1 MLAWLASLHNPAQ
14 AASGSE
20 AVAAEAAS
28 GAGAS
33 AIAQGGDG
41 KLPSGRHA
49 GAESLTL
56 QALQRGGAALGQG
69 GEPGAGAGGDTDHGR
84 GAMGLDGMSLVKAG
98 ETFGDATGAA
108 SFASAL
114 QREMGAAGAARTEA
128 TPRHYTGNLHT
139 PMDSPAFTQALS
151 DRVAFWVNGPAAEGP
166 MTAELRLNPA
176 EMGPVHI
183 RIELD
188 GQNAQI
194 DFAAT
199 AAETR
204 QAIEA
209 SLGQLSA
216 ALEESGL
223 KLSGGGVSDQTPQQQ
238 AWEQAAAGQS
248 DDNGQQGRGRGQPS
262 NASGRWAQVGTP
274 EGMSENLGVRAGRP
288 GRAGGLD
295 LYA

>member
-1 MLAWLASLHNPAQ
+1 
-14 AASGSE
+14 
-20 AVAAEAAS
+20 
-28 GAGAS
+28 
-33 AIAQGGDG
+33 
-41 KLPSGRHA
+41 
-49 GAESLTL
+49 
-56 QALQRGGAALGQG
+56 
-69 GEPGAGAGGDTDHGR
+69 
-84 GAMGLDGMSLVKAG
+84 
-98 ETFGDATGAA
+98 
-108 SFASAL
+108 
-114 QREMGAAGAARTEA
+114 
-128 TPRHYTGNLHT
+128 
-139 PMDSPAFTQALS
+139 MDSPAFTQALT
-151 DRVAFWVNGPAAEGP
+151 DRVAFWVNGPAAEGQ

-194 DFAAT
+194 DFAAA

-238 AWEQAAAGQS
+238 AWAEAAGQP
-248 DDNGQQGRGRGQPS
+248 GQGQGGSARQGRQPE
-262 NASGRWAQVGTP
+262 GRWASAAVADGA
-274 EGMSENLGVRAGRP
+274 SESLGSRPPRP
-288 GRAGGLD
+288 GRVGGLD